1 MTLNPSYCRFMAEKM
16 KVQDKNVEHWWMGAK
31 KAVNKKLKTNG
42 KNVIM
47 AIKIDFKVSPIDGWL
62 AVVPLSSL

>member
-1 MTLNPSYCRFMAEKM
+1 M

-47 AIKIDFKVSPIDGWL
+47 AIKIDFKVSPIDG
-62 AVVPLSSL
+62 